1 MDAYFALTAV
11 HIYTNWRAMKT
22 LALRSLNLERSQ
34 LLIKGFL
41 SHLPRDA
48 FDSCHLHR
56 NSTEIEAVFQNSGD
70 LSLSHVGRN
79 EPIMKPFLPSYLRPK
94 ERVILNSDI
103 ATVLS
108 NVDIDILKNSIH
120 HYREE
125 EFIICSSRDSQTIHI
140 LMKTGCASIDRLR
153 ALFEGHVMAS
163 SGLPSNPR
171 RESVSSLFRVFLR
184 LITQHGWDIQRISLT
199 YPRAKS
205 YSVVVE

>member
-1 MDAYFALTAV
+1 MWTLFFALTAV

-94 ERVILNSDI
+94 ESVILNSDI

-140 LMKTGCASIDRLR
+140 LMKVLILISSDCSIHYI
-153 ALFEGHVMAS
+153 HVFTRTYSAYI
-163 SGLPSNPR
+163 LAYLWHIPSDYWDNFGN
-171 RESVSSLFRVFLR
+171 LNNLAQ
-184 LITQHGWDIQRISLT
+184 LITAFCINSL
-199 YPRAKS
+199 
-205 YSVVVE
+205 